1 MAHDHSHHHHHH
13 VSDFSQKPKS
23 FNLAFGTAVLLN
35 SLFVV
40 AEVIYSFAAHSMGL
54 LADATHNFGD
64 VLGLAMAWFT
74 SWLIHQSAPE
84 KYSYGFKKTSI
95 LSAISNAL
103 LLVFTSAIIMYES
116 ISRLLHP
123 APVHESIIIIVAL
136 VGIAINGGTALL
148 FMRDKESDLNIK
160 GAFLHLASDALIAV
174 AVVISGIIIY
184 YTKLYWVDPLLGLI
198 IVAIILW
205 GTFNLLRDSVNLIL
219 GAVPHG
225 IDFNAVRQY
234 LANLSG
240 VTAVHDLH
248 IWALSTQETALTVH
262 LIMPDS
268 FLSDADYLEINHV
281 LQHDFK
287 INHVTIQVEK
297 GTAVDPC
304 GQVGVC

>member
-1 MAHDHSHHHHHH
+1 MAHDHSHHHHHA
-13 VSDFSQKPKS
+13 SDFSQKPKS

-74 SWLIHQSAPE
+74 SWLIHQAAPE

-136 VGIAINGGTALL
+136 VGIGINGGTALL
-148 FMRDKESDLNIK
+148 FMRDKDSDLNIK

-174 AVVISGIIIY
+174 AVVVSGIIIY

-262 LIMPDS
+262 LIMPED

-304 GQVGVC
+304 GQAGVC